1 MGLLSGLEFAFI
13 LVVVGLLLMLGTRIA
28 RERRG
33 LSPLLLLIVVVLFFA
48 LFSLSSLVV
57 ALFKFSL
64 VLIVI
69 VAVLIVSLM
78 YTTIRH

>member
-1 MGLLSGLEFAFI
+1 MGLLSGLEFVFI
-13 LVVVGLLLMLGTRIA
+13 LVIVGLLLMLGTRIA

>member
-1 MGLLSGLEFAFI
+1 MLSGLEFAFI